1 MRPSFKIFIF
11 FIFLVIGTL
20 LIKSLVTLPKI
31 APPPVKIEEGQEI
44 QKEIIVNLQF
54 DFGEG
59 NIKKFENIKL
69 REGKTVFDLLKKVTQ
84 ENNLEFSF
92 KEYPDLG
99 VFIESID
106 NVRNDSK
113 TNKWWQYWVNGEYD
127 QVGASNFILKDGD
140 LVKWKYVEG
149 QF

>member
-1 MRPSFKIFIF
+1 MRTSFKIFIL
-11 FIFLVIGTL
+11 FIFLAIGIF
-20 LIKSLVTLPKI
+20 LIQSLVTLPKI

-44 QKEIIVNLQF
+44 QKEMIVNLKF

-69 REGKTVFDLLKKVTQ
+69 GEEKTVFDLLKKVTQ

-99 VFIESID
+99 VFIESIG
-106 NVRNDSK
+106 NIRNDSER
-113 TNKWWQYWVNGEYD
+113 NLWWQYWVNGECA
-127 QVGASNFILKDGD
+127 QAGASLYKLKNGD
-140 LVKWKYVEG
+140 VVEWKYIEP